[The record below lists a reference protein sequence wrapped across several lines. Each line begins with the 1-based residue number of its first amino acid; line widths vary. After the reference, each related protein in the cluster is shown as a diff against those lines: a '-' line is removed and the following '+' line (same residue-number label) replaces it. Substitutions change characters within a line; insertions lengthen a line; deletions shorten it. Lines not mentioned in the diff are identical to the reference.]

1 MNQVKTGVKSKV
13 SKQQKGIR
21 AELLAAIDFLAKP
34 NTHVYHDLGGKGPA
48 DLIVVNSATGT
59 VDLYDVKTKSYRMQ
73 RGKMTMIHRTKNK
86 SAKNLDVKVLYV

>member
-1 MNQVKTGVKSKV
+1 MEP

-21 AELLAAIDFLAKP
+21 AELLAAVDFLGEP
-34 NTHVYHDLGGKGPA
+34 NTHVYYDLGGKGPV

-59 VDLYDVKTKSYRMQ
+59 VDLYDVKMKSYRMQ
-73 RGKMTMIHRTKNK
+73 KGKMTMINRTKNK